1 MTEVHIS
8 AGRDYTTY
16 SKYEYVVFDG
26 EKVVACKGGFSNNSA
41 AKRAGI
47 KAAQAYIGMEG

>member
-1 MTEVHIS
+1 MAVHIS

-26 EKVVACKGGFSNNSA
+26 EKVVTRKGGFSNNTA
-41 AKRAGI
+41 AKRAGV
-47 KAAQAYIGMEG
+47 KAAQAYITQTEG